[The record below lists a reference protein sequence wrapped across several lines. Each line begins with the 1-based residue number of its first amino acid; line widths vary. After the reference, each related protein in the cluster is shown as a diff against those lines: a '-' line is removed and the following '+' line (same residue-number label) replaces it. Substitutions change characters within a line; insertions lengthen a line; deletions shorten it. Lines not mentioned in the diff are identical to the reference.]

1 MVTGICHRQSG
12 QTRGGHHT
20 KKTNMAVPHFLIL
33 AITNLLMRGRM
44 ELQDSRRARTR
55 ANRM

>member
-12 QTRGGHHT
+12 QTRSHHT

-44 ELQDSRRARTR
+44 KLQDSRRAQTR
-55 ANRM
+55 ATRM